1 MPESSAPSWNRPEK
15 PAPIWRALIEAGFIV
30 FLYYSNL
37 LMGEYERSGQGTG
50 RGLLWAL
57 RDIFTAANFT
67 IAIATALVGHLIF
80 EFLRKRF

>member
-1 MPESSAPSWNRPEK
+1 
-15 PAPIWRALIEAGFIV
+15 
-30 FLYYSNL
+30 
-37 LMGEYERSGQGTG
+37 MGEYEASGQGTG